1 MLDADAP
8 LSVGALTAL
17 INDRVTDIGPVTVSG
32 ELSRAEVY
40 RSGHLYATLKDADAV
55 LSVVMWRST
64 VVRQGRLPREGDRVL
79 VRGRLAVYAPRGQ
92 YQLVA
97 NRISPAGAGDLAA
110 RFEALKR
117 RLEAEGLF
125 AAERKRPLPF
135 CPHAVGLATAPG
147 SAALADMVDSLRTR
161 FPSSRIVHAP
171 CLVQG
176 ADAAASIAAALAR
189 LDQHPAV
196 EVIICGR
203 GGGSLEDLWAF
214 NEETVVRAI
223 AACRT
228 PVISAVGHETDTT
241 LSDHAADHR
250 AKTPTAAGELAVP
263 LLSELVERL
272 ARGRYRLDQAI
283 RSLYTTWRA
292 RLRHLAQHRALAGP
306 GHQLAI
312 RRQRLDELAQRLDD
326 ALDDLLRQR
335 RLRLEHVAR
344 ALIHLHP
351 GLRCTGLSDRLDTLQ
366 RRLLRAMAD
375 RAQRAEDRLGAL
387 VGRLDALSPLGVIA
401 RGYSVVRTDD
411 GRVVRRLDQ
420 APPGTRIRAR
430 LEDGWLEAEARGGTP
445 QRLAEARDIYE
456 A

>member
-1 MLDADAP
+1 MPDAAVP

-17 INDRVTDIGPVTVSG
+17 INDRVTDIGPVTVCG

-55 LSVVMWRST
+55 LSVVMWRT
-64 VVRQGRLPREGDRVL
+64 TIARQGRLPREGDRVL

-125 AAERKRPLPF
+125 AADRKRPLPF
-135 CPHAVGLATAPG
+135 CPRVVGLATAPG

-161 FPSSRIVHAP
+161 FPAIGIVHAP
-171 CLVQG
+171 CQVQG
-176 ADAAASIAAALAR
+176 TEAAGSIASALAR
-189 LDQHPAV
+189 LDRHPAV

-223 AACRT
+223 AACAI

-241 LSDHAADHR
+241 LSDHVADLR

-263 LLSELVERL
+263 LLSELIERL
-272 ARGRYRLDQAI
+272 ARGRYRLDQAV
-283 RSLYTTWRA
+283 RSLYTAWRA
-292 RLRHLAQHRALAGP
+292 RLLHLAQHRALAGP
-306 GHQLAI
+306 GHQLAM
-312 RRQRLDELAQRLDD
+312 RRQRLDELGQRLDE
-326 ALDDLLRQR
+326 ALDDLLHQR
-335 RLRLEHVAR
+335 VLRLGHLVR
-344 ALIHLHP
+344 TLNHLHP
-351 GLRCTGLSDRLDTLQ
+351 GLRCSGLHQQVGALQ
-366 RRLLRAMAD
+366 RRLVRAMAD
-375 RAQRAEDRLGAL
+375 RARRAEDRLGAL

-401 RGYSVVRTDD
+401 RGYSVVRTEE
-411 GRVVRRLDQ
+411 GEVVRRLDQ

-445 QRLAEARDIYE
+445 RRLAEARDIYE